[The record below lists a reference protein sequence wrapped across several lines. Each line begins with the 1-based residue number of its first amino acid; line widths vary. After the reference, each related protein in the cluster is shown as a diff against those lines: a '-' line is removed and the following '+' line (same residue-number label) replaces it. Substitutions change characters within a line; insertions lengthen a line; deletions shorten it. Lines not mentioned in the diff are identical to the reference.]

1 MAPEFSPARVAN
13 LAGQWF
19 VSAYPWA
26 WLERPA
32 TGLDFVA
39 GQDYV
44 TLPTE
49 FAELRSV
56 VVDNLTS
63 AFHLTTSQ
71 VINRMRAGGVD
82 LSGLVFWGS
91 INYDTDGVPRLDI
104 FPTPAD
110 NETDALLLYYR
121 AGWTDLN
128 NDTDRVKIPPFCEPA
143 FIDVLRAFAQ
153 GYEEDGQG
161 SVSRRLAEIKSGTL
175 MDAILQDTR
184 AQSDYGPIM
193 CGAAAMQYDPV
204 EDPRLWSGLTLELP

>member
-1 MAPEFSPARVAN
+1 MAPEFSPARVVN

-44 TLPTE
+44 TLPAD
-49 FAELRSV
+49 FAEVRSV

-63 AFHLTTSQ
+63 SFSFTTSS
-71 VINRMRAGGVD
+71 VINHMRAGSVD
-82 LSGLVFWGS
+82 LSGLAFWAAL
-91 INYDTDGVPRLDI
+91 NYDSDAVPRLDI
-104 FPTPAD
+104 FPTPNA

-128 NDTDRVKIPPFCEPA
+128 DDTDQVKIPPFCEPA

-161 SVSRRLAEIKSGTL
+161 SVSQRLAELKVGTL
-175 MDAILQDTR
+175 GDAIAQDKR
-184 AQSDYGPIM
+184 GQSDYGPLM
-193 CGAAAMQYDPV
+193 NGAAGMSYITNDADAFWAGFQ
-204 EDPRLWSGLTLELP
+204 LELP